1 MITAI
6 LTLAIALVGLTSGL
20 LMFRA
25 YTRLSDGMV
34 RKLMFW
40 LVMTVL
46 LCGFPYALWNF
57 ALEAGL
63 IVLPNPEFPDIM
75 GSALVTFFFLFMLQ
89 ASLIARKIGKEFGFG
104 ADRERIRKAL
114 EEAP

>member
-1 MITAI
+1 MITSI
-6 LTLAIALVGLTSGL
+6 LTLAIALIGLTSGIL
-20 LMFRA
+20 IFRT
-25 YTRLSDGMV
+25 YTRLTDGIV

-57 ALEAGL
+57 SIEAGF
-63 IVLPNPEFPDIM
+63 VAVPNPDIPDIM
-75 GSALVTFFFLFMLQ
+75 GSTLVTFFFLFMLQ
-89 ASLIARKIGKEFGFG
+89 ASLVARKIGKEFGFG
-104 ADRERIRKAL
+104 ADRERIKKAL